1 MMAILAALAHMF
13 VATVFVTGLVLGV
26 LTWKVLGRWA
36 GQPPQPPRAT
46 REQGGGAV
54 IAVLAVAVAGIIAAA
69 LAVLIGVYRAM
80 R

>member
-1 MMAILAALAHMF
+1 MGGATTPAAE
-13 VATVFVTGLVLGV
+13 
-26 LTWKVLGRWA
+26 
-36 GQPPQPPRAT
+36 AT

-69 LAVLIGVYRAM
+69 LAVLMGVYRAM

>member
-36 GQPPQPPRAT
+36 GQPPQPPKPPASK
-46 REQGGGAV
+46 AV
-54 IAVLAVAVAGIIAAA
+54 EL
-69 LAVLIGVYRAM
+69 
-80 R
+80 